1 MKLQILRKLL
11 LSVCLSVSF
20 SHVLVAHDHLVI
32 VGSGI
37 AAAVDALYAYI
48 DSVAHQTF
56 LQITMFEKSSSVD
69 QSAAT
74 QIAPSLTP
82 DEIMSVIPRGAA
94 LIEKSQILFSLPGGI
109 RVDDVPGIHGTQV
122 TQKFQE
128 QAQLYSMDDAGH
140 QQRSQDLLLLG
151 KMSMDLWQQLY
162 NQVDDE
168 LQAIFKASNFNAC
181 YESVQTTKSLHQGYR
196 IDLIYDIANA
206 QARAEGM
213 QKDYQSLGYA
223 SCTILTPAQVIELD
237 PFLAS
242 FCKDHSVTDDQGVM
256 HWHNDCTALWR
267 PGGCIDASV
276 FIPKLYAYLEKKM
289 GTFVD
294 THGVE
299 HNCFQVHCS
308 SKVTG
313 VQIGT
318 NDAGQI
324 VVQGLH
330 INNDQLFYPSAEDAV
345 SYLFCTGQDIG
356 TLHSFGF
363 AEPTYAGFAGP
374 ALKLTIAIPEDKFAD
389 IANFNHCMEVH
400 QEGVVLAWQARLR
413 NGKIFISVGGTKAF
427 YADQIPQKD
436 QDFAVDRN
444 ILQLNM
450 INDVLPEFVA
460 WAFGRD
466 MRGQT
471 LTEQDLYDLE
481 HVGIAQRWVGLRG
494 VAYDGFPTLGYLYKD
509 GVQVANARCTTHLGS
524 GGVSFAPAVAYMSR
538 AACNM
543 SMHDEFTQRILEFS
557 SSARNA

>member
-1 MKLQILRKLL
+1 MKKSLFLCAF
-11 LSVCLSVSF
+11 LSV
-20 SHVLVAHDHLVI
+20 VLHNSLQAHDHLVI

-37 AAAVDALYAYI
+37 ATAIDSLYAYI
-48 DSVAHQTF
+48 DSVINKTS

-82 DEIMSVIPRGAA
+82 DEIMSVIPRGSA
-94 LIEKSQILFSLPGGI
+94 LVEKSRILFSLPGGI
-109 RVDDVPGIHGTQV
+109 RVDDVPGIHRTDV
-122 TQKFQE
+122 THRFQE

-162 NQVDDE
+162 NQADAE

-213 QKDYQSLGYA
+213 KADYQSLGYA
-223 SCTILTPAQVIELD
+223 SCAILTPAQVMELD
-237 PFLAS
+237 PALTS
-242 FCKDHSVTDDQGVM
+242 FCKDHADVDDQGVM

-267 PGGCIDASV
+267 PGGCLDVSV
-276 FIPKLYAYLEKKM
+276 FIPKVYAYLEKKM

-294 THGVE
+294 AQGVE
-299 HNCFQVHCS
+299 QNCFQVHCS
-308 SKVTG
+308 CNVTG
-313 VQIGT
+313 VQTGM
-318 NDAGQI
+318 NDAGQTVI
-324 VVQGLH
+324 QGLQ
-330 INNDQLFYPSAEDAV
+330 INNDQLFYPSSDDQV
-345 SYLFCTGQDIG
+345 SYLFCPGQDVG

-363 AEPTYAGFAGP
+363 AEPTYAGFAGA
-374 ALKLTIAIPEDKFAD
+374 ALKLTIDIPEGKLAD
-389 IANFNHCMEVH
+389 VAHFNHCMEVH

-413 NGKIFISVGGTKAF
+413 NGKIFISVAGTKAF
-427 YADQIPQKD
+427 YADQIPQKT
-436 QDFAVDRN
+436 QAFAVNRN

-450 INDVLPEFVA
+450 INNVLPEFVS

-466 MRGQT
+466 MRGQV
-471 LTEQDLYDLE
+471 LTEQDLDDLE
-481 HVGIAQRWVGLRG
+481 RAGIAQRWVGLRG

-509 GVQVANARCTTHLGS
+509 GMPVVNGRCTTQLGS
-524 GGVSFAPAVAYMSR
+524 GGVSFAPAAAYMSR
-538 AACNM
+538 AVFNPALQN
-543 SMHDEFTQRILEFS
+543 DEFVQRILTFG